1 MDLDQ
6 ETAKELVKSVI
17 DGFEEESIVN
27 AESVTLFLC
36 RECLPYLTKMNIPA
50 NIVQAV
56 NGLAEKNEDLTAA
69 GSLTD
74 LVIAQDGRLQ
84 RVIVAGFGKG
94 DECKPNNLRKAA
106 GSAARALIAA
116 KIKHT
121 AVVAPILSNP
131 ARAHYLAA
139 LAEGLVLGGYQFT
152 ECKGKPEAKPE
163 LDFSI
168 ISGIPDAER
177 VLVEAEVVADAVC
190 YTRDLVNRP
199 GNLVTPSVM
208 AEEAEALA
216 LEYDM
221 EFEILDVTMMEA
233 MGMHALL
240 AVGQGSIHP
249 PCLVTIKYN
258 GAGAAPYTAYVG
270 KGITFD
276 SGGISIKP
284 SDNMGE
290 MKDDMAGAG
299 AVLGALRAIA
309 ALKIPAM

>member
-17 DGFEEESIVN
+17 DGFEAESMID

-36 RECLPYLTKMNIPA
+36 RECLPALAKLNLPE

-56 NGLAEKNEDLTAA
+56 NELAAKNEALTAA

-74 LVIAQDGRLQ
+74 IVVMQDGRLQ

-116 KIKHT
+116 KIRQT
-121 AVVAPILSNP
+121 VVVAPVLANP

-163 LDFSI
+163 LDFPLFPVFLML
-168 ISGIPDAER
+168 SGSWPKR
-177 VLVEAEVVADAVC
+177 
-190 YTRDLVNRP
+190 
-199 GNLVTPSVM
+199 
-208 AEEAEALA
+208 
-216 LEYDM
+216 
-221 EFEILDVTMMEA
+221 
-233 MGMHALL
+233 
-240 AVGQGSIHP
+240 
-249 PCLVTIKYN
+249 K
-258 GAGAAPYTAYVG
+258 
-270 KGITFD
+270 
-276 SGGISIKP
+276 
-284 SDNMGE
+284 
-290 MKDDMAGAG
+290 
-299 AVLGALRAIA
+299 
-309 ALKIPAM
+309 

>member
-50 NIVQAV
+50 NIVQAI

-69 GSLTD
+69 ESLTD

-116 KIKHT
+116 KIKQT

-139 LAEGLVLGGYQFT
+139 LAEGLVLGGSSCRRRSKSW
-152 ECKGKPEAKPE
+152 ECSSPKEPRWSAPRGVRKIRNRCSAP
-163 LDFSI
+163 
-168 ISGIPDAER
+168 
-177 VLVEAEVVADAVC
+177 
-190 YTRDLVNRP
+190 TRSRSSQ
-199 GNLVTPSVM
+199 T
-208 AEEAEALA
+208 
-216 LEYDM
+216 
-221 EFEILDVTMMEA
+221 
-233 MGMHALL
+233 
-240 AVGQGSIHP
+240 
-249 PCLVTIKYN
+249 C
-258 GAGAAPYTAYVG
+258 
-270 KGITFD
+270 
-276 SGGISIKP
+276 
-284 SDNMGE
+284 
-290 MKDDMAGAG
+290 
-299 AVLGALRAIA
+299 RWRC
-309 ALKIPAM
+309 

>member
-116 KIKHT
+116 KIKQT

-131 ARAHYLAA
+131 ARVHYLAA

-177 VLVEAEVVADAVC
+177 VLAEAEVVA
-190 YTRDLVNRP
+190 LS
-199 GNLVTPSVM
+199 L
-208 AEEAEALA
+208 
-216 LEYDM
+216 
-221 EFEILDVTMMEA
+221 
-233 MGMHALL
+233 
-240 AVGQGSIHP
+240 IH
-249 PCLVTIKYN
+249 I
-258 GAGAAPYTAYVG
+258 
-270 KGITFD
+270 
-276 SGGISIKP
+276 
-284 SDNMGE
+284 
-290 MKDDMAGAG
+290 
-299 AVLGALRAIA
+299 
-309 ALKIPAM
+309 